1 MWQVKREGAAKS
13 LKKFKTQAEAIA
25 FAKEKAANQENK
37 VVIHKEDGKIRK
49 QDYSKKNTE
58 NKDAE

>member
-25 FAKEKAANQENK
+25 YAKEKSAHQENNF
-37 VVIHKEDGKIRK
+37 VIHKEDGKIRK
-49 QDYSKKNTE
+49 QDYSKKN
-58 NKDAE
+58 